1 MLTKV
6 DLVYVMELINLHLL
20 IDAARIASA
29 SFICDMTCEG
39 MDKVRIVMWHA
50 HAIMMMHCKA
60 KQCNQLLA

>member
-20 IDAARIASA
+20 IDAARVASA

-39 MDKVRIVMWHA
+39 MDKVRIVMWHD
-50 HAIMMMHCKA
+50 MWGYG
-60 KQCNQLLA
+60 QG

>member
-29 SFICDMTCEG
+29 SFICGMPCEG
-39 MDKVRIVMWHA
+39 MDKVKDSHVA
-50 HAIMMMHCKA
+50 CP
-60 KQCNQLLA
+60 CNHDDAL